1 MRNLFA
7 TLRQMLATITTTMRA
22 MAKSVYEY
30 GRWVIET
37 SWEIVK
43 IPMRIACQI
52 LNPFL
57 TALNAPGSSKNSDAA
72 SQARNETAERT
83 RAAQAGSDRDRV
95 VYDLARLVQRTAIF
109 RARGHE
115 NWVELAA
122 ELPDPL
128 RHWLSKLSTDEC
140 ARLAALDTRAVAEHL
155 EQRRAILPGLRSLSD
170 MQSEAA
176 YGEFHS
182 APSSRIASDE
192 HTDAEYAVLKA
203 LAERLKLREPVRIPR
218 PRGSE

>member
-52 LNPFL
+52 LDPILN
-57 TALNAPGSSKNSDAA
+57 TLNASGNGTNNNAA
-72 SQARNETAERT
+72 LQARTETAERT
-83 RAAQAGSDRDRV
+83 RAAQAGSDRDHV
-95 VYDLARLVQRTAIF
+95 VYDVARLIQRTAVF
-109 RARGHE
+109 RARGHQ

-128 RHWLSKLSTDEC
+128 CHWLSKLSTDEC
-140 ARLAALDTRAVAEHL
+140 ARLAALDTRAVVEHL
-155 EQRRAILPGLRSLSD
+155 EQRRANLPGIRSLSD
-170 MQSEAA
+170 MKLETACGAFNPAS
-176 YGEFHS
+176 
-182 APSSRIASDE
+182 SSRYTSE
-192 HTDAEYAVLKA
+192 HTDAEDAVLKA
-203 LAERLKLREPVRIPR
+203 LAGRLKSREPVRIRQP
-218 PRGSE
+218 GSFE